1 MHTSELLDWI
11 ARAFVSGVGLVM
23 LAHFVAMANYLKRA
37 PHVVRFVLLPALSG
51 LGMWLLGS
59 GVNGA
64 LYPALYVAA
73 GCAAVV
79 ALYLIA
85 WSEGAHVSEAFE
97 QRASERDMQRMRLS
111 LNDAMHGAEFLRDR
125 APSDSGLQALQAAER
140 REQRREAA

>member
-1 MHTSELLDWI
+1 MHTFDLLDWA
-11 ARAFVSGVGLVM
+11 ARAFVAGVGLVM

-64 LYPALYVAA
+64 LYPALYVA
-73 GCAAVV
+73 GSCAAVV

-85 WSEGAHVSEAFE
+85 WAEGAHVSETFE
-97 QRASERDMQRMRLS
+97 QRARERDMERMRYAWDS
-111 LNDAMHGAEFLRDR
+111 AMHGADFLRDR
-125 APSDSGLQALQAAER
+125 DSEPQTER
-140 REQRREAA
+140 RKETA